1 MNWPV
6 QRDNGERA
14 LPPLL
19 SAITDYLSGSGW
31 NLIEQDARGT
41 VWQPSRSKIERL
53 VVALPSTQDVADYGE
68 RVYEALRTLAYV
80 ERRSI
85 DEVASDISFGAA
97 DTVAARLVPDA
108 PPGEAPLSLAYS
120 AVSALRSFV
129 IGSGSALDN
138 RSLVL
143 PTRRPLRA
151 ESYVNRVRFST
162 HPGSFILALSLP
174 LMETFEESSSLRA
187 EGSESEDSDHIE
199 VLPEV
204 KEPVQEPLL
213 QLPPQPFGRRV
224 TIRMVAAAQRAQT
237 LADAVNA
244 GEQPLR
250 VFGEPVPGA
259 ANATELEALSGLGGP
274 ENYPYRLRFA
284 QSPLGADRQDAVILQ
299 VTPGQQRVMKD
310 AAVFLRTKQPRTNV
324 TAEGAVVRLSRNHN
338 YGPGTVVIEGVADD
352 SGDIRRFYVEL
363 THDDYIEALRAH
375 REGYRVVARGDL
387 VTRGSY
393 KWLQPVRSFA
403 IIPGLDYDN

>member
-6 QRDNGERA
+6 HRDNGERT

-19 SAITDYLSGSGW
+19 SAVTNYLTGAGW
-31 NLIEQDARGT
+31 NVIEQGERGT
-41 VWQPSRSKIERL
+41 VWQPSRSEQHSF
-53 VVALPSTQDVADYGE
+53 VVALPSTQDVTDYGE
-68 RVYEALRTLAYV
+68 RVYEALRTVAYV

-120 AVSALRSFV
+120 AMSALRSFV

-151 ESYVNRVRFST
+151 ESYVSRVRFST
-162 HPGSFILALSLP
+162 HPGSFIMALSLP

-187 EGSESEDSDHIE
+187 EGSESEDSYNAE
-199 VLPEV
+199 VLQED

-224 TIRMVAAAQRAQT
+224 TIRMVTAARRAQT

-244 GEQPLR
+244 GDQPLR

-274 ENYPYRLRFA
+274 EKYPYRLRFA
-284 QSPLGADRQDAVILQ
+284 QSPLGTDHQDAVILQ
-299 VTPGQQRVMKD
+299 VTPGQQRVMED

-324 TAEGAVVRLSRNHN
+324 TAEGVVVRLSRDHH
-338 YGPGTVVIEGVADD
+338 YGPGIVVIEGVADD
-352 SGDIRRFYVEL
+352 SGDVRRFYVEL
-363 THDDYIEALRAH
+363 TEDDYNEALRAH
-375 REGYRVVARGDL
+375 SEGYRVVARGDL

-393 KWLQPVRSFA
+393 KWLRPVRAFA
-403 IIPGLDYDN
+403 IIPGLDYDS